1 MVTDRGERGGKENGG
16 WSVGW
21 MEYKTAGKESIESIE
36 KKERNVEKRI
46 IEEEEGRRNN
56 GDENDQARP

>member
-1 MVTDRGERGGKENGG
+1 MVTDRGERGGKENGA

-36 KKERNVEKRI
+36 KKERNVEKENNR
-46 IEEEEGRRNN
+46 GRGRKK
-56 GDENDQARP
+56 E